1 MYRTEQEQ
9 KDLCEIEIRAKDG
22 VRRRE
27 TKLMTYSTNTSIW
40 GGRAKERERE
50 NTHASTTRTTVRYSQ
65 TIRATRTYI
74 QAEN

>member
-40 GGRAKERERE
+40 GRESKGARE
-50 NTHASTTRTTVRYSQ
+50 GKHTCQYNENNSE
-65 TIRATRTYI
+65 I
-74 QAEN
+74 QSDY